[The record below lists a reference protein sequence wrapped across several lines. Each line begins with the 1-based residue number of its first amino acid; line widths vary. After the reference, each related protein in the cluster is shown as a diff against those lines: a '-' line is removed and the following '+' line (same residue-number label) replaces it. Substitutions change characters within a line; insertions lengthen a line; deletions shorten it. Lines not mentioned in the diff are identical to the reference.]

1 MKALGEVDV
10 LLGAN
15 PYQPYNKNCYLAAH
29 NAFAN
34 YPDGFIVANQALG
47 IHNQMC
53 VGAST
58 LLLDIW
64 VYDDGV
70 YLLHEWGKPV
80 GYVANNPFATAV
92 PLLSA
97 LKTIN
102 QYLSVFEDN
111 VITILIEDHLDAS
124 HRDDLWS
131 IFQSAEVADKV
142 FTPYP
147 ALETDMDWPTLAEM
161 ISRGKRLVVF
171 SDYNG
176 PDKVFPFQWD
186 YMSENVYGDESLDPE
201 QEEWITLRKESRRSP
216 YGSKNMTAM
225 NHFPW
230 IQVGQELLPNWFP
243 LVTHANTPEFIWQHV
258 EAFQRG
264 YNITP
269 NWLNLDFID
278 IGGGITST
286 RKCNDALHKRG
297 ITESVKIA
305 AGRFIY
311 KKIFEQPTA
320 DGEPAIDGKPCSID
334 HEPSQIHK
342 VRKHDKVKRGS
353 DDKPTQIDSTQDGT
367 KDRPKNVQPRSV
379 KYSHG

>member
-1 MKALGEVDV
+1 
-10 LLGAN
+10 
-15 PYQPYNKNCYLAAH
+15 
-29 NAFAN
+29 
-34 YPDGFIVANQALG
+34 
-47 IHNQMC
+47 
-53 VGAST
+53 
-58 LLLDIW
+58 
-64 VYDDGV
+64 
-70 YLLHEWGKPV
+70 
-80 GYVANNPFATAV
+80 
-92 PLLSA
+92 
-97 LKTIN
+97 
-102 QYLSVFEDN
+102 
-111 VITILIEDHLDAS
+111 
-124 HRDDLWS
+124 
-131 IFQSAEVADKV
+131 
-142 FTPYP
+142 
-147 ALETDMDWPTLAEM
+147 
-161 ISRGKRLVVF
+161 
-171 SDYNG
+171 
-176 PDKVFPFQWD
+176 
-186 YMSENVYGDESLDPE
+186 
-201 QEEWITLRKESRRSP
+201 
-216 YGSKNMTAM
+216 M

-311 KKIFEQPTA
+311 KKVFEQPTA